1 MITLAEAK
9 ATMVDPVDQQV
20 IDEFRRSSFLMDMM
34 PFAND
39 VAPTTGGA
47 TLVYGYTKLETPSSA
62 SFRKING
69 KYTANEAK
77 RKRANANLKIMGG
90 NFEIDRVLIGSSGAL
105 DELNFQMTQKIDA
118 TTNLFHYTVIN
129 GDSTK
134 NEDEFDGLK
143 KLLKGA
149 STEVT
154 TDVDLS
160 TSALMDTN
168 YNHFLDEVTN
178 FIGKLAKKPDLL
190 LMNSTMKTK
199 MKNVARRAGYY
210 SQSEDAFGR
219 SVDNW
224 DGIPMMDMGEYY
236 DAASSKTVPVV
247 NIETDGTTAIYAV
260 CFGLDAFHGV
270 SLQGENVVTSH
281 LPDLNAPGTVKEGD
295 VEFVGCVALKNTLK
309 AGVLKGIK
317 VKGA

>member
-129 GDSTK
+129 GDST

-168 YNHFLDEVTN
+168 YNHFLDEVTD

-210 SQSEDAFGR
+210 SQNEDAFGR

>member
-20 IDEFRRSSFLMDMM
+20 IDEFRRSSFLMDRM

-47 TLVYGYTKLETPSSA
+47 TLVYGYSKLETPSSA

-69 KYTANEAK
+69 KYVADEAK
-77 RKRANANLKIMGG
+77 RKRVNAYLKIMGG

-118 TTNLFHYTVIN
+118 TTNLFHYAVIN

-134 NEDEFDGLK
+134 EDEFDGLK

-154 TDVDLS
+154 TDSDLS

-168 YNHFLDEVTN
+168 YNHFLDEVTE
-178 FIGKLAKKPDLL
+178 FMGKLAKKPDLL

-210 SQSEDAFGR
+210 SQTEDAFGR

-236 DAASSKTVPVV
+236 NAANSKTVPVV
-247 NIETDGTTAIYAV
+247 EIETDGTTAIYAV